1 MWFLGEDEQSQEKIC
16 YYLRFNCMHDNWLLR
31 GDVHIELYKIWKKC
45 NSIIK
50 KSSTNKEISFTN
62 YTFVSIHWTQF
73 GFSILEFLM
82 SFQSRTCQKRHFYQ
96 NFFYLKMVK
105 KYNFRSFIRHYHIIS
120 ILRALCQ
127 LQRYIGLLQSK
138 CIVHFAQE
146 WWLRSWWWGGG
157 GEK

>member
-16 YYLRFNCMHDNWLLR
+16 YYYLRFNCMHDNWLLR

-73 GFSILEFLM
+73 EFSILQFLM

-105 KYNFRSFIRHYHIIS
+105 K
-120 ILRALCQ
+120 ILQKFPKALPYYFHFKSTVSATKVYRAVT
-127 LQRYIGLLQSK
+127 K
-138 CIVHFAQE
+138 
-146 WWLRSWWWGGG
+146 
-157 GEK
+157 